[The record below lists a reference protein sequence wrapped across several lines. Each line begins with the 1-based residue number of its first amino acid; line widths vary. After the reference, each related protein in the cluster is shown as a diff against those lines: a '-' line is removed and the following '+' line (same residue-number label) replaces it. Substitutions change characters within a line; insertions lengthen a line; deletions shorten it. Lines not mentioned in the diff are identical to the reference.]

1 MNELPISKQDAVAF
15 FRYQIISE
23 MLDAPK
29 GRIEATA
36 KELAKRQFNDIVNKR
51 MVKFSERTIFTYYS
65 NYKNMALTD

>member
-23 MLDAPK
+23 MLDAPR

-51 MVKFSERTIFTYYS
+51 MVKFQKEQSLHIIQTI
-65 NYKNMALTD
+65 KNMALTD